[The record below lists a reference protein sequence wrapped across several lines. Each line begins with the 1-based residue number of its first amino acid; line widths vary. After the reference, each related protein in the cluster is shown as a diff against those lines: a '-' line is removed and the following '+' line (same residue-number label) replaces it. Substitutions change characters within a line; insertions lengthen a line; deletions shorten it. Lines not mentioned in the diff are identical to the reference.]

1 MSVRAVIFDF
11 NGTISDDEPVLDELF
26 RAMAADL
33 GAPLSS
39 ADYYRDLAGLSDPA
53 IVDRILARSGVAPT
67 DARRA
72 RLLRDKIDRY
82 KATVAET
89 PTVTD
94 TVAEFV
100 RAVAERVPIAIA
112 SGAVREE
119 VEHVLGLAGLAEH
132 FAAVV
137 CADDVA
143 RGKPDPE
150 GYLRALAALN
160 AAVDTR
166 PHVTAAEALVC
177 EDADPGIQA
186 AKAAGM
192 RCLALRNPA
201 YTGRPVEADLVLD
214 RLDPADVER
223 LLGM

>member
-1 MSVRAVIFDF
+1 VSVRAVIFDF

-26 RAMAADL
+26 RAMAAGL
-33 GAPLSS
+33 GAPLTS
-39 ADYYRDLAGLSDPA
+39 ADYYRDLAGLSDPE
-53 IVDRILARSGVAPT
+53 IVDRILARSGVTPT
-67 DARRA
+67 AAERE
-72 RLLRDKIDRY
+72 RLLRDKVARY
-82 KATVAET
+82 KAIVART

-94 TVAEFV
+94 AVAAFV
-100 RAVAERVPIAIA
+100 RATAQRVPIAIA

-119 VEHVLGLAGLAEH
+119 VEHVLGLAGLADE

-137 CADDVA
+137 CADDVV

-160 AAVDTR
+160 AAGDTR
-166 PHVTAAEALVC
+166 PDVTAAEVLVC

-201 YTGRPVEADLVLD
+201 YTGRTVAADVVLD
-214 RLDPADVER
+214 RLDPADVDR